1 MLHCICD
8 CTIQIL
14 PVCAAY
20 VSENFIESVVSFHR
34 WCSHSR
40 ACGAHALPT
49 CLVALATCLSALP
62 ACLSCPSH
70 IPLVYMQGLSPFNAL
85 NGVTHTPCTTVR
97 ECQLPSNLSST
108 SDLRLFP
115 WDFPRSSTIVDTYTG
130 NGRHVCMAPDCHI
143 KMHLVQKQLGVH
155 VHMQS
160 LH

>member
-1 MLHCICD
+1 MQHKNIH
-8 CTIQIL
+8 
-14 PVCAAY
+14 
-20 VSENFIESVVSFHR
+20 VSENFIESAVVFIS
-34 WCSHSR
+34 CVATVR
-40 ACGAHALPT
+40 ARGAHALPT
-49 CLVALATCLSALP
+49 CLVALATCLSALPCLGALATCLGALP

-70 IPLVYMQGLSPFNAL
+70 IPLVYMQGLSPFN
-85 NGVTHTPCTTVR
+85 GVSHTPCTTVR

-115 WDFPRSSTIVDTYTG
+115 WGFPRSSTIVDTYTG
-130 NGRHVCMAPDCHI
+130 NGRHVCMAPDCHT